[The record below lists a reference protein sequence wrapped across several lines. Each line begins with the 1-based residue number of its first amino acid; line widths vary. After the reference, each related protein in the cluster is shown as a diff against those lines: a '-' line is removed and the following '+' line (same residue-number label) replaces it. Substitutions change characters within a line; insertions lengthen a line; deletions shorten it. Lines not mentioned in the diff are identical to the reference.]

1 MAHHRDHSILSRPT
15 MTEGR
20 LENTG
25 AHMRED
31 VKDKEV
37 RYPEN
42 HVVGL
47 IDTRQQLESAVEA
60 MTSGGFLPSEIEVI
74 HGAAASEKLRDNTG
88 RSGLAHLAMRFAESI
103 GMPNDETTIKNEY
116 ADGLRNGRLLVAV
129 LAPTEERRRIAGRIL
144 EEHGGTNVRFFGQYT
159 IEGPNSRAD

>member
-1 MAHHRDHSILSRPT
+1 

-25 AHMRED
+25 AHAREEL
-31 VKDKEV
+31 KNKEV

-42 HVVGL
+42 RVVGL
-47 IDTRQQLESAVEA
+47 LDTREELESAVDA
-60 MTSGGFLPSEIEVI
+60 LTSGGFLPSEIEVI
-74 HGAAASEKLRDNTG
+74 HGAAASEKLRENTG

-103 GMPNDETTIKNEY
+103 GMPNDETAIKNQY
-116 ADGLRNGRLLVAV
+116 ADGLGKGQLLLAV
-129 LAPTEERRRIAGRIL
+129 LAPTEERRQVAGRIL

-159 IEGPNSRAD
+159 IEHRSRAD